1 MAKDRLLVTAHTAV
15 IVALLAVFLSS
26 CSLPRIIVLRDPLTP
41 EEHIN
46 LGVSYEKNG
55 ELDAALKEYETA
67 SRKISI
73 AYLYAGNIYLQKKS
87 YEEAESNYRTAID
100 KTKDPRAYNNLAWL
114 YFTQD
119 IRLEEAEKL
128 ARKALELSPDSQDFK
143 DTLDKIVEKRK
154 MIVPRETPGASAD
167 PR

>member
-1 MAKDRLLVTAHTAV
+1 MAKDRLLVAAHTAV

-55 ELDAALKEYETA
+55 ELDAALKEYEAA
-67 SRKISI
+67 SKKSPV
-73 AYLYAGNIYLQKKS
+73 AYLYAGNIYLQKKL
-87 YEEAESNYRTAID
+87 YEKAESSYGIAIG

-114 YFTQD
+114 YLTQD

-128 ARKALELSPDSQDFK
+128 ARKAVELSPDSQDFK

-154 MIVPRETPGASAD
+154 ATVPREIRDESAD

>member
-1 MAKDRLLVTAHTAV
+1 MAKDRLLVAAHTAV
-15 IVALLAVFLSS
+15 IVAFLAISLSS

-67 SRKISI
+67 SKKTPI
-73 AYLYAGNIYLQKKS
+73 AYLYAGNIYLQKRL
-87 YEEAESNYRTAID
+87 YEEAESSYGVAID

-114 YFTQD
+114 YFTRD
-119 IRLEEAEKL
+119 TKLEEAEKL
-128 ARKALELSPDSQDFK
+128 ARKAVELSPDSQDFK

-154 MIVPRETPGASAD
+154 STVPRKAPDASAD

>member
-1 MAKDRLLVTAHTAV
+1 MAKDRLLVTAHTA
-15 IVALLAVFLSS
+15 IIIALLAVSLSS

-55 ELDAALKEYETA
+55 ELDAALKEYEAA
-67 SRKISI
+67 SKKIPI
-73 AYLYAGNIYLQKKS
+73 AYLYAGNIYLQKKI
-87 YEEAESNYRTAID
+87 YEEAESNYRIAID

-119 IRLEEAEKL
+119 IKLEDAERL
-128 ARKALELSPDSQDFK
+128 ARKAVELSPDSRDFK

-154 MIVPRETPGASAD
+154 IIVPRETLNELTD